1 MLSTTRENI
10 DKKATALAAAAAAAA
25 LKRGADEDNPTLV
38 PPNTPTQ
45 IASTSTH
52 ASETPAQS
60 EIANV
65 YAGLNC
71 MQILDHLLGMPWA
84 NALPT
89 SFKVAAADAAVAAFR
104 TSPTTSAPANSESQ
118 PRKKKRKTKA
128 KGVFF
133 QKNNFCLGKK
143 LLTSPSRIDFM
154 IVTAM
159 WCLFLPCNAVR
170 P

>member
-1 MLSTTRENI
+1 MLSTTREQR
-10 DKKATALAAAAAAAA
+10 DKTATAQAAAAAV
-25 LKRGADEDNPTLV
+25 LERGADEDNPTLV
-38 PPNTPTQ
+38 PPNTSTQ

-84 NALPT
+84 NALPA
-89 SFKVAAADAAVAAFR
+89 SFKVAAAAAVAAFR

-154 IVTAM
+154 IVTSM

>member
-1 MLSTTRENI
+1 MLSTTREQR
-10 DKKATALAAAAAAAA
+10 DKKATALASAAAAAA
-25 LKRGADEDNPTLV
+25 LEMGADEDNPTLV

-84 NALPT
+84 NALPA
-89 SFKVAAADAAVAAFR
+89 SFKVAAAAAVAAFI
-104 TSPTTSAPANSESQ
+104 TSPTTSAPANSGSQ
-118 PRKKKRKTKA
+118 PRKRNEKLKQKVCSFK
-128 KGVFF
+128 
-133 QKNNFCLGKK
+133 KNNFCLGKK

-154 IVTAM
+154 IVTSM